1 MQDLSKIVVELS
13 VAPDQPAVLCT
24 AAKQTLYYADWNGA
38 PYLVKQLIC
47 DAYPPK
53 LVTQNA
59 MKLEHAVTDMCTTER
74 DLIIVSGP
82 ISQRRLE
89 VHSLGYKTFPYSVA
103 RRLANMAK
111 PMSPYAV
118 TSTGRGHLFVYDEN
132 NRCIHM
138 FNLNKNDKY
147 IGVLLNAGDLGLG
160 EPTRLRWC
168 QKMSSLIVVH
178 KVNGKISISIVKQAV
193 N

>member
-1 MQDLSKIVVELS
+1 M
-13 VAPDQPAVLCT
+13 ARDQPRVLCT
-24 AAKQTLYYADWNGA
+24 AAEQTLYYADWNGT
-38 PYLVKQLIC
+38 PYLVKQLNC
-47 DAYPPK
+47 DASPPK
-53 LVTQNA
+53 TVTQNA
-59 MKLEHAVTDMCTTER
+59 MKLEHAATDMCVTER
-74 DLIIVSGP
+74 DLIIASGP

-89 VHSLGYKTFPYSVA
+89 VHSLGYETLPYSVL

-118 TSTGRGHLFVYDEN
+118 TSTERGHLFVYDEN
-132 NRCIHM
+132 NRCIHI
-138 FNLNKNDKY
+138 FNLNADDKY
-147 IGVLLNAGDLGLG
+147 MGVLLNAGNFGLG

-178 KVNGKISISIVKQAV
+178 RINGKISISIVKPAM